1 MIIVIGF
8 DVLKSNTQKS
18 LIQKENQLTLTLC

>member
-18 LIQKENQLTLTLC
+18 LIQKENKLTLTLC